1 MGIHKGYDPCKNLN
15 FGTMITESL
24 IKTVEQWCFE
34 MNYPF
39 RSINNKEN
47 TKTTVFNL
55 QRKQNSNQ
63 GSLK

>member
-1 MGIHKGYDPCKNLN
+1 
-15 FGTMITESL
+15 MITESL